1 MLNEIID
8 FLWFNGDFIAANP
21 MLLPAIATG
30 TASLLST
37 IFTNRANKKRQEEMN
52 AYNAPAAQLER
63 YKKAGVNPGYGQG
76 LSAGNQSSFP
86 SAVAPDVSAAIEPAA
101 KYMSL
106 KLQNQSLQNAQL
118 ENNRLAETVR
128 TARLNNAILEQT
140 LPTRVDAVKTQLET
154 SKYNLYNVLREKVAL
169 MGHQKGLTH
178 QKEQIAFK
186 QNTYTEPL
194 LRLKQD
200 FSAIQNMLSTQKWN
214 LNELMNPLQYQLGQQ
229 KLEQL
234 NVTNPLEALIMKM
247 KAFGIN
253 QADPLLLRMI
263 APGVL
268 NDGQYNSN
276 PLFEYSLPFSFGKTA
291 LDLFKTKNS
300 MKFKK

>member
-1 MLNEIID
+1 MNEVID
-8 FLWFNGDFIAANP
+8 FLWFSGDYIAANP
-21 MLLPAIATG
+21 MLLPAVATG
-30 TASLLST
+30 AASLFST
-37 IFTNRANKKRQEEMN
+37 LFTNRANKKRQEEMN
-52 AYNAPAAQLER
+52 EYNSPAAQLER
-63 YKKAGVNPGYGQG
+63 YKKAGINPGYGQG
-76 LSAGNQSSFP
+76 LGAGNQSSFP

-106 KLQNQSLQNAQL
+106 KLQNQSLKNAQL
-118 ENNRLAETVR
+118 ENNRLAETVK

-169 MGHQKGLTH
+169 MEHQKKLTH

-247 KAFGIN
+247 KAFGMN
-253 QADPLLLRMI
+253 QTDPLLLRMI
-263 APGVL
+263 APGVVG
-268 NDGQYNSN
+268 NGEFDSN
-276 PLFEYSLPFSFGKTA
+276 PLLPYAVPFSFGKGM
-291 LDLFKTKNS
+291 LDMFKNTKG